1 MMNFKNDHFSQL
13 TVAWLALVALT
24 LASLGLSE
32 WFREARWLPLLV
44 AAIIWIKG
52 VVVARCFIESQLA
65 HPFIARVLKV
75 FIAASP
81 LALIATA
88 FFGGTLARWATL

>member
-1 MMNFKNDHFSQL
+1 MDFKNDHFRRL
-13 TVAWLALVALT
+13 TAAWLALVALT

-32 WFREARWLPLLV
+32 WFREAHWLPLLV

-52 VVVARCFIESQLA
+52 VVVARSFVESQLA
-65 HPFIARVLKV
+65 HPFVARLLKV
-75 FIAASP
+75 FIAIAP

-88 FFGGTLARWATL
+88 FFGDTLARWTTL

>member
-1 MMNFKNDHFSQL
+1 MDTKTDHFRQL

-32 WFREARWLPLLV
+32 WFRDISLLPLLV

-52 VVVARCFIESQLA
+52 ALVARCFIESHVA
-65 HPFIARVLKV
+65 HPFIKRVLKV
-75 FIAASP
+75 FIGISP
-81 LALIATA
+81 LALLATA
-88 FFGGTLARWATL
+88 FYGSTLARWATL